1 MHTFRTI
8 SIAAGVAMV
17 AGLASAEELR
27 FGYQVETPSV
37 DPHWSTNTSA
47 IAVGKH
53 AFDHLIHKDAKMGLE
68 PQLAE
73 SWKPLDD
80 LTWEFKLR
88 KGVKFHDGTPFTAD
102 DAVFSITRHFTIESP
117 TDFKQYVAGKT
128 PIKIDDHTIQIK
140 TEVPTPLME
149 TDLAAFAIVSKK
161 HAEGAKAPVDF
172 NSGKATIGTGPY
184 KFVEWRREDSL
195 VFDANP
201 DYWGGKPKWDR
212 VVFKPIKSDPTRVA
226 ALKSGDVDIIDLVPT
241 TDISGLKKDPKV
253 VISEGIGNRPWFIW
267 MDARRDL
274 TTHVWNNDGTPAWPN
289 PLRIWKV
296 RKALS
301 LAINRQAIVD
311 RVFEGSAAIATQLL
325 PEGFYGYNEDLK
337 PEPYDP
343 ARAKRLLAEAGYP
356 DGFKVTLHS
365 TTGGYLNDARVA
377 EAVTQMWTQAG
388 IKTELVLKPKQIFYT
403 EHTRPMNF
411 SLGIRSHSVA
421 SGEPSVQLIAKV
433 HTNPIEGTVYA
444 SFPTGYSNP
453 RTDALIEE
461 ALVTVDSAK
470 REKLFKDVIGIAIND
485 VAIAP
490 LYFEANAWA
499 SRQGLKYETR
509 LDGFSLAESVER
521 TN

>member
-27 FGYQVETPSV
+27 FGYKVETPSV

-253 VISEGIGNRPWFIW
+253 VISEGIGESPLVHMDGRPGGTSRPTSGTTT
-267 MDARRDL
+267 ARRR
-274 TTHVWNNDGTPAWPN
+274 GP
-289 PLRIWKV
+289 
-296 RKALS
+296 
-301 LAINRQAIVD
+301 
-311 RVFEGSAAIATQLL
+311 
-325 PEGFYGYNEDLK
+325 
-337 PEPYDP
+337 
-343 ARAKRLLAEAGYP
+343 
-356 DGFKVTLHS
+356 
-365 TTGGYLNDARVA
+365 
-377 EAVTQMWTQAG
+377 
-388 IKTELVLKPKQIFYT
+388 
-403 EHTRPMNF
+403 TRC
-411 SLGIRSHSVA
+411 A
-421 SGEPSVQLIAKV
+421 SGRSARRCPWPSTARPSSIGCSRARR
-433 HTNPIEGTVYA
+433 P
-444 SFPTGYSNP
+444 SPPSCCP
-453 RTDALIEE
+453 RGSTA
-461 ALVTVDSAK
+461 T
-470 REKLFKDVIGIAIND
+470 
-485 VAIAP
+485 
-490 LYFEANAWA
+490 
-499 SRQGLKYETR
+499 TR
-509 LDGFSLAESVER
+509 I
-521 TN
+521 

>member
-8 SIAAGVAMV
+8 SIAAGAAMV

-53 AFDHLIHKDAKMGLE
+53 AFDHLIHKNEKMGLE
-68 PQLAE
+68 AQLAE

-102 DAVFSITRHFTIESP
+102 DAVFSITRHLTIESP
-117 TDFKQYVAGKT
+117 NSFKQYVAGKT

-149 TDLAAFAIVSKK
+149 TDLAAFAVVSKK
-161 HAEGAKAPVDF
+161 YAEGAASPVDF

-184 KFVEWRREDSL
+184 KFVEWKREDSL

-201 DYWGGKPKWDR
+201 EYWGGKPKWDR

-226 ALKSGDVDIIDLVPT
+226 ALKSGDVDIIDRVPT
-241 TDISGLKKDPKV
+241 ADLSGLKKDPKV
-253 VISEGIGNRPWFIW
+253 VISEGIGNRPWFVWID
-267 MDARRDL
+267 MRRDL
-274 TTHVWNNDGTPAWPN
+274 TPYVFNNDGTPAWPN
-289 PLRIWKV
+289 PLRDWKV

-311 RVFEGSAAIATQLL
+311 RVFEGSAVIATQLL
-325 PEGFYGYNEDLK
+325 PEGFYGYNDDLK

-343 ARAKRLLAEAGYP
+343 ARAKQLLAEAGFP

-365 TTGGYLNDARVA
+365 TSGGYLNDAKVA

-388 IKTELVLKPKQIFYT
+388 IKTDLVLNPKQIFFSQ
-403 EHTRPMNF
+403 HTRKFNY

-421 SGEPSVQLIAKV
+421 SGEPSVQLKVQV
-433 HTNPIEGTVYA
+433 HTNPIKGTQ
-444 SFPTGYSNP
+444 FCCTPTGYSNP

-461 ALVTVDSAK
+461 ALITVDSAK
-470 REKLFKDVIGIAIND
+470 REQLFKDVIGITVND
-485 VAIAP
+485 LGIVP

-499 SRQGLKYETR
+499 SRPGLKYKTR
-509 LDGFSLAESVER
+509 LDGFSLAESVDR